1 MNTKKKKQQA
11 YPDAEERLRKS
22 MERLG
27 DDNPICKCCPESD
40 PRCLERHH
48 IAGRQ
53 FGDAIVMLCRNCHRK
68 LSDAQYDDPPRL
80 DNSPPEERERL
91 GHFLLGLGNFLSRLA
106 ITLQEIGLSL
116 INREKIFA
124 LKCSSTEG
132 GASC

>member
-1 MNTKKKKQQA
+1 MNTKKRKQQA
-11 YPDAEERLRKS
+11 YPDAEERLRKA

-27 DDNPICKCCPESD
+27 DGNPICKCCPESD

-53 FGDAIVMLCRNCHRK
+53 FSDATVILCRNCHRK
-68 LSDAQYDDPPRL
+68 LSDAQYDDPPRH
-80 DNSPPEERERL
+80 DRSPPEDMERV

-106 ITLQEIGLSL
+106 ITLKEIGLFL
-116 INREKIFA
+116 IDRARILA
-124 LKCSSTEG
+124 LKCSPTEG